1 MYTSCIPKTEELVDL
16 MKKALIALLVLL
28 ILGGGGAAYYFF
40 VMKKDPTPAEKTEE
54 SVEEVA
60 QPEADL
66 KPIMELKPEPE
77 QTEFYVLDRKLE
89 VVEQPEIDGLITD
102 YLYKGEKV
110 EVLEKQGEWARISD
124 YIVLK
129 EGGPQTAE
137 WVSMSGLSNDEVIIS
152 EKESIEILDSYLVKS
167 DDLKIHKE
175 KFRNTVAELISD
187 GECDP
192 SDFEELGGWV
202 KSVKYSDRDVYFIY
216 CGGLSLE
223 NKIYLDVNTNEIFSK

>member
-1 MYTSCIPKTEELVDL
+1 MYL

-28 ILGGGGAAYYFF
+28 ILGGGAAYYFL
-40 VMKKDPTPAEKTEE
+40 VMNKDPIPPEKMEEPAA
-54 SVEEVA
+54 EVA
-60 QPEADL
+60 QQSDSDL
-66 KPIMELKPEPE
+66 APIMDLQPEPE
-77 QTEFYVLDRKLE
+77 QTEFYVLDRKLK

-152 EKESIEILDSYLVKS
+152 EKESLEILDSYLVKS
-167 DDLKIHKE
+167 DDLKLHKE
-175 KFRNTVAELISD
+175 TFRNTVAELISD

-223 NKIYLDVNTNEIFSK
+223 NKIYLDVNTNEIFTK

>member
-1 MYTSCIPKTEELVDL
+1 MDL

-28 ILGGGGAAYYFF
+28 ILGGGAAYYFL
-40 VMKKDPTPAEKTEE
+40 VMNKDPMPPEKMEEPAA
-54 SVEEVA
+54 EVA
-60 QPEADL
+60 QQSDSDL
-66 KPIMELKPEPE
+66 APIMDLQPEPE

-223 NKIYLDVNTNEIFSK
+223 NKIYLDVNTNEIFTK

>member
-1 MYTSCIPKTEELVDL
+1 

-40 VMKKDPTPAEKTEE
+40 VMKKDPTPPEKEE
-54 SVEEVA
+54 APAVEVA
-60 QPEADL
+60 AQSESDL
-66 KPIMELKPEPE
+66 ASLTTTQPEPE
-77 QTEFYVLDRKLE
+77 QTEFYVLDRKLK

-110 EVLEKQGEWARISD
+110 ELLEKQGEWARISD

-137 WVSMSGLSNDEVIIS
+137 WISMSGLSSDEVIIS
-152 EKESIEILDSYLVKS
+152 EQENREILDSYLSKS
-167 DDLKIHKE
+167 DDLKLHQE
-175 KFRNTVAELISD
+175 KFRNTVAKLISE

-202 KSVKYSDRDVYFIY
+202 KSVKYSNRDVYFIY

-223 NKIYLDVNTNEIFSK
+223 NKIYLDVNTNETFTK

>member
-1 MYTSCIPKTEELVDL
+1 

-28 ILGGGGAAYYFF
+28 ILGGGAAYYFL
-40 VMKKDPTPAEKTEE
+40 VMNKDPIPPEKMEEPAAQ
-54 SVEEVA
+54 VA
-60 QPEADL
+60 QQSDSDL
-66 KPIMELKPEPE
+66 VPIMDLQPEPE

-167 DDLKIHKE
+167 DDLKLHKE
-175 KFRNTVAELISD
+175 TFRNTVAELISD

-223 NKIYLDVNTNEIFSK
+223 NKIYLDVNTNEIFTK

>member
-1 MYTSCIPKTEELVDL
+1 MDL

-28 ILGGGGAAYYFF
+28 ILGGGAAYYFL
-40 VMKKDPTPAEKTEE
+40 VMNKDPIPPEKMEEPAA
-54 SVEEVA
+54 EVA
-60 QPEADL
+60 RQSDSDL
-66 KPIMELKPEPE
+66 APIMDLQPEPE

-152 EKESIEILDSYLVKS
+152 EKESVEILDSYLVKS

-223 NKIYLDVNTNEIFSK
+223 NKIYLDVNTNEIFTK

>member
-1 MYTSCIPKTEELVDL
+1 MDL

-28 ILGGGGAAYYFF
+28 ILGGGGAAYYFL
-40 VMKKDPTPAEKTEE
+40 VMNKEPISPEKMEE
-54 SVEEVA
+54 PVVEVA
-60 QPEADL
+60 QQSESDL
-66 KPIMELKPEPE
+66 VPTMDLQPEPE

-89 VVEQPEIDGLITD
+89 VVEQPEIDGLIID
-102 YLYKGEKV
+102 YLYKGEKI
-110 EVLEKQGEWARISD
+110 EVLEKQGDWVRISD

-152 EKESIEILDSYLVKS
+152 EQESKEILDSYLVKS
-167 DDLKIHKE
+167 DDLKVHQE
-175 KFRNTVAELISD
+175 KFRNTVAKLISE

-202 KSVKYSDRDVYFIY
+202 KSVKYSNRDVYFIY

-223 NKIYLDVNTNEIFSK
+223 NKIYLDVNTNEIFTK

>member
-1 MYTSCIPKTEELVDL
+1 MDL

-28 ILGGGGAAYYFF
+28 ILGGAAYYFL
-40 VMKKDPTPAEKTEE
+40 VMNKAPIPQEKTEE
-54 SVEEVA
+54 PA
-60 QPEADL
+60 LEATEQSESDL
-66 KPIMELKPEPE
+66 VPIMDLQPEPE
-77 QTEFYVLDRKLE
+77 QTEFYVLERKLE

-129 EGGPQTAE
+129 DGGPQTAE

-152 EKESIEILDSYLVKS
+152 EKESKEILDSYLVKS
-167 DDLKIHKE
+167 DDLKIHQE
-175 KFRNTVAELISD
+175 KFRNSVAKLISE
-187 GECDP
+187 GECAP

-202 KSVKYSDRDVYFIY
+202 KSVKYSNRDVYFIY

-223 NKIYLDVNTNEIFSK
+223 NKIYLDVNTNEIFTK

>member
-1 MYTSCIPKTEELVDL
+1 MDL

-28 ILGGGGAAYYFF
+28 ILGGGAAYYFL
-40 VMKKDPTPAEKTEE
+40 VMNKDPIPPEKMEEPAA
-54 SVEEVA
+54 EVA
-60 QPEADL
+60 QQSDSDL
-66 KPIMELKPEPE
+66 APIMDLQPEPE
-77 QTEFYVLDRKLE
+77 QTEFYVLDRKLK

-152 EKESIEILDSYLVKS
+152 EKESLEILDSYLVKS
-167 DDLKIHKE
+167 DDLKLHKE
-175 KFRNTVAELISD
+175 TFRNTVAELISD

-216 CGGLSLE
+216 CSGLSLE
-223 NKIYLDVNTNEIFSK
+223 NKIYLDVNTNEIFAK

>member
-1 MYTSCIPKTEELVDL
+1 
-16 MKKALIALLVLL
+16 MKKALIALFVLL

-40 VMKKDPTPAEKTEE
+40 IMKKDPTPPEK
-54 SVEEVA
+54 VEEPVA
-60 QPEADL
+60 ETIEQPISEL
-66 KPIMELKPEPE
+66 KPVMELQPEPE

-110 EVLEKQGEWARISD
+110 EVLEKQGDWARISV

-137 WVSMSGLSNDEVIIS
+137 WVSMSGLSNDEVVIS
-152 EKESIEILDSYLVKS
+152 DKENKEILDSYLVKS
-167 DDLKIHKE
+167 DDLKLYQE
-175 KFRNTVAELISD
+175 KFRNSVAKLMSE
-187 GECDP
+187 GECEP

-202 KSVKYSDRDVYFIY
+202 KSVRYSDRDVYFIY

-223 NKIYLDVNTNEIFSK
+223 NKIYLDVNTNEIFTD

>member
-1 MYTSCIPKTEELVDL
+1 

-28 ILGGGGAAYYFF
+28 ILGGGAAYYFL
-40 VMKKDPTPAEKTEE
+40 VMNKDPIPPEKMEEPAA
-54 SVEEVA
+54 EVA
-60 QPEADL
+60 QQSDSDL
-66 KPIMELKPEPE
+66 APIMDLQPEPE
-77 QTEFYVLDRKLE
+77 QIEFYVLDRKLE

-175 KFRNTVAELISD
+175 TFRNTVAELISD

-223 NKIYLDVNTNEIFSK
+223 NKIYLDVNTNEIFTK

>member
-1 MYTSCIPKTEELVDL
+1 

-28 ILGGGGAAYYFF
+28 ILSGGGAAYYFF
-40 VMKKDPTPAEKTEE
+40 IMKKDPTPPEK
-54 SVEEVA
+54 VEEPVVVETME
-60 QPEADL
+60 QPKSEL
-66 KPIMELKPEPE
+66 KPIMELQPDPE
-77 QTEFYVLDRKLE
+77 QTEFYVLDRKLK

-110 EVLEKQGEWARISD
+110 EVLEKQGDWARISD

-137 WVSMSGLSNDEVIIS
+137 WVSMSGLSNDEVVIS
-152 EKESIEILDSYLVKS
+152 DKENKEILDSYLVKS
-167 DDLKIHKE
+167 DDLKLYQE
-175 KFRNTVAELISD
+175 KFRNSVAKLMSE
-187 GECDP
+187 GECEP

-202 KSVKYSDRDVYFIY
+202 KSVRYSERDVYFIY

-223 NKIYLDVNTNEIFSK
+223 NKIYLDVNTNEIFTD

>member
-1 MYTSCIPKTEELVDL
+1 

-28 ILGGGGAAYYFF
+28 ILGGGAAYYFL
-40 VMKKDPTPAEKTEE
+40 VMNEDPIPSDKMEEPAA
-54 SVEEVA
+54 EVA
-60 QPEADL
+60 QQSDSDL
-66 KPIMELKPEPE
+66 APIMDLQPEPE

-223 NKIYLDVNTNEIFSK
+223 NKIYLDVNTNEIFTK

>member
-1 MYTSCIPKTEELVDL
+1 

-28 ILGGGGAAYYFF
+28 ILGGGAAYYFL
-40 VMKKDPTPAEKTEE
+40 VMNKDPIPPEKMEEPAA
-54 SVEEVA
+54 EVA
-60 QPEADL
+60 QQSDSDL
-66 KPIMELKPEPE
+66 APIMDLQPEPE

-124 YIVLK
+124 HIVLK

-167 DDLKIHKE
+167 DDLKLHKE
-175 KFRNTVAELISD
+175 TFRNTVAELISD

-223 NKIYLDVNTNEIFSK
+223 NKIYLDVNTNEIFTK

>member
-1 MYTSCIPKTEELVDL
+1 

-40 VMKKDPTPAEKTEE
+40 VMKKDPTPPEKKEAPAVEVEAQSE
-54 SVEEVA
+54 S
-60 QPEADL
+60 DL
-66 KPIMELKPEPE
+66 TSLTTPQPEPE
-77 QTEFYVLDRKLE
+77 QTEFYVLDRKLK

-102 YLYKGEKV
+102 YLYKGEKI
-110 EVLEKQGEWARISD
+110 ELLEKQGEWARISD

-129 EGGPQTAE
+129 EGGLQTAE
-137 WVSMSGLSNDEVIIS
+137 WISMSGLSSDEVIIS
-152 EKESIEILDSYLVKS
+152 EQENREILDSYLAKS
-167 DDLKIHKE
+167 DDLKLHQE
-175 KFRNTVAELISD
+175 KFRNTVAKLISE

-202 KSVKYSDRDVYFIY
+202 KSVKYSNRDVYFIY

-223 NKIYLDVNTNEIFSK
+223 NKIYLDVNTNETFTK

>member
-1 MYTSCIPKTEELVDL
+1 MDL

-40 VMKKDPTPAEKTEE
+40 VMKKDPTPPEKEE
-54 SVEEVA
+54 APAVEVA
-60 QPEADL
+60 AQSESDL
-66 KPIMELKPEPE
+66 TSLTTLQPEPE
-77 QTEFYVLDRKLE
+77 QTEFYVLDRKLK

-110 EVLEKQGEWARISD
+110 ELLEKLGEWARISD

-137 WVSMSGLSNDEVIIS
+137 WISMSGLSSDEVIIS
-152 EKESIEILDSYLVKS
+152 EQENREILDSYLSKS
-167 DDLKIHKE
+167 DDLKVYQE
-175 KFRNTVAELISD
+175 KFRNTVSELISD

-202 KSVKYSDRDVYFIY
+202 KSVRYSDRDVYFIY

-223 NKIYLDVNTNEIFSK
+223 NKIYLDVNTNETFTK

>member
-1 MYTSCIPKTEELVDL
+1 MDL

-40 VMKKDPTPAEKTEE
+40 VMKKDPTPPEKKEAPA
-54 SVEEVA
+54 VEVA
-60 QPEADL
+60 AQSESDL
-66 KPIMELKPEPE
+66 TSLTTPQPEPE
-77 QTEFYVLDRKLE
+77 QTEFYVLDRKLK

-110 EVLEKQGEWARISD
+110 ELLEKQGEWARISD

-137 WVSMSGLSNDEVIIS
+137 WISMSGLSSDEVIIS
-152 EKESIEILDSYLVKS
+152 EQENREILDSYLSKS
-167 DDLKIHKE
+167 DDLKLHQE
-175 KFRNTVAELISD
+175 TFRNTVAKLISE

-202 KSVKYSDRDVYFIY
+202 KSVKYSNRDVYFIY

-223 NKIYLDVNTNEIFSK
+223 NKIYLDVNTNEIFTK

>member
-1 MYTSCIPKTEELVDL
+1 MDL

-28 ILGGGGAAYYFF
+28 LMLGGGGGAAYYFL
-40 VMKKDPTPAEKTEE
+40 VMNKAPIPQEKTEE
-54 SVEEVA
+54 PA
-60 QPEADL
+60 LEATEQSESDL
-66 KPIMELKPEPE
+66 VPTMDLQPEPE
-77 QTEFYVLDRKLE
+77 QTEFYVLERKLE

-152 EKESIEILDSYLVKS
+152 EKESKEILDSYLVKS
-167 DDLKIHKE
+167 DDLKLHQE
-175 KFRNTVAELISD
+175 KFRNSVAKLISE
-187 GECDP
+187 GECAP

-202 KSVKYSDRDVYFIY
+202 KSVKYSNRDVYFIY

-223 NKIYLDVNTNEIFSK
+223 NKIYLDVNTNEIFTK

>member
-1 MYTSCIPKTEELVDL
+1 MDL

-28 ILGGGGAAYYFF
+28 ILGGGGGAAYYFL
-40 VMKKDPTPAEKTEE
+40 VMNKDPIPQEKTEGPALEATEQSE
-54 SVEEVA
+54 S
-60 QPEADL
+60 DL
-66 KPIMELKPEPE
+66 VPIMDLQPEPE
-77 QTEFYVLDRKLE
+77 QTEFYVLERKLE

-110 EVLEKQGEWARISD
+110 VVLEKQGEWARISD

-152 EKESIEILDSYLVKS
+152 EKESKEILDSYLVKS
-167 DDLKIHKE
+167 DDLKIHQE
-175 KFRNTVAELISD
+175 KFRNSVAKLISE
-187 GECDP
+187 GECAP

-202 KSVKYSDRDVYFIY
+202 KSVKYSNRDVYFIY

-223 NKIYLDVNTNEIFSK
+223 NKIYLDVNTNEIFTK

>member
-1 MYTSCIPKTEELVDL
+1 
-16 MKKALIALLVLL
+16 MKKALIALFVLL

-40 VMKKDPTPAEKTEE
+40 IMKKDPTPPEK
-54 SVEEVA
+54 VEEPVA
-60 QPEADL
+60 ETIEQPISEL
-66 KPIMELKPEPE
+66 KPVMELQPEPE

-110 EVLEKQGEWARISD
+110 EVLEKKGDWARISD

-129 EGGPQTAE
+129 EGGPEIAE
-137 WVSMSGLSNDEVIIS
+137 WVAMSSLSNDEVVIS
-152 EKESIEILDSYLVKS
+152 DKENKEILDSYLVKS
-167 DDLKIHKE
+167 DDLKLYQE
-175 KFRNTVAELISD
+175 KFRNSVAKLISE
-187 GECDP
+187 GECEP

-202 KSVKYSDRDVYFIY
+202 KSVRYSERDVYFIY

-223 NKIYLDVNTNEIFSK
+223 NKIYLDVNTNEIFTD

>member
-1 MYTSCIPKTEELVDL
+1 MDL

-28 ILGGGGAAYYFF
+28 ILGGGAAYYFL
-40 VMKKDPTPAEKTEE
+40 VMNKDPIPPEKMEEPAA
-54 SVEEVA
+54 EVA
-60 QPEADL
+60 QQSDSDL
-66 KPIMELKPEPE
+66 APIMDLQPEPE

-175 KFRNTVAELISD
+175 TFRNTVAELISD

-223 NKIYLDVNTNEIFSK
+223 NKIYLDVNTNEIFTK

>member
-1 MYTSCIPKTEELVDL
+1 MDL

-54 SVEEVA
+54 SVEEVT

-89 VVEQPEIDGLITD
+89 VVEQPEVDGLITD

-137 WVSMSGLSNDEVIIS
+137 WVSMSGLSDDEVIIS

-175 KFRNTVAELISD
+175 KFRKTVAELISD

-223 NKIYLDVNTNEIFSK
+223 NKIYLDVNTNEIFTK

>member
-1 MYTSCIPKTEELVDL
+1 

-28 ILGGGGAAYYFF
+28 ILGGGGGATYYFL
-40 VMKKDPTPAEKTEE
+40 VMNKAPIPQEKTEE
-54 SVEEVA
+54 PA
-60 QPEADL
+60 LEATEQSESDL
-66 KPIMELKPEPE
+66 VPIMDLQPEPE
-77 QTEFYVLDRKLE
+77 QTEFYVLERKLE

-110 EVLEKQGEWARISD
+110 VVLEKQGEWARISD

-152 EKESIEILDSYLVKS
+152 EKESKEILDSYLVKS
-167 DDLKIHKE
+167 DDLKIHQE
-175 KFRNTVAELISD
+175 KFRNSVAKLISE
-187 GECDP
+187 GECAP

-202 KSVKYSDRDVYFIY
+202 KSVKYSNRDVYFIY

-223 NKIYLDVNTNEIFSK
+223 NKIYLDVNTNEIFTK

>member
-1 MYTSCIPKTEELVDL
+1 

-28 ILGGGGAAYYFF
+28 ILGGGAAYYFL
-40 VMKKDPTPAEKTEE
+40 VMNKDPIPPEKMEEPAA
-54 SVEEVA
+54 EVA
-60 QPEADL
+60 QQSDSDL
-66 KPIMELKPEPE
+66 APIMDLQPEPE

-167 DDLKIHKE
+167 DDLKPVSYTHLTMPTIY
-175 KFRNTVAELISD
+175 
-187 GECDP
+187 
-192 SDFEELGGWV
+192 
-202 KSVKYSDRDVYFIY
+202 SV
-216 CGGLSLE
+216 
-223 NKIYLDVNTNEIFSK
+223 

>member
-1 MYTSCIPKTEELVDL
+1 MDL

-28 ILGGGGAAYYFF
+28 ILGGGAAYYFL
-40 VMKKDPTPAEKTEE
+40 VMNEAPIPSDKMEEPAA
-54 SVEEVA
+54 EVA
-60 QPEADL
+60 QQSDSDL
-66 KPIMELKPEPE
+66 APIMDLQPEPE

-223 NKIYLDVNTNEIFSK
+223 NKIYLDVNTNEIFTK

>member
-1 MYTSCIPKTEELVDL
+1 MDL

-28 ILGGGGAAYYFF
+28 ILGGGGAAYYFL
-40 VMKKDPTPAEKTEE
+40 VMNKDPIPPEKMEQPA
-54 SVEEVA
+54 VEVTQQSEF
-60 QPEADL
+60 DL
-66 KPIMELKPEPE
+66 APIMDLQPEPE

-129 EGGPQTAE
+129 EGGLQTAE

-152 EKESIEILDSYLVKS
+152 EKESKEILDSYLVKS
-167 DDLKIHKE
+167 DDLKIHQE
-175 KFRNTVAELISD
+175 KFRNSVAKLISE
-187 GECDP
+187 GECAP

-202 KSVKYSDRDVYFIY
+202 KSVKYSNRDVYFIY

-223 NKIYLDVNTNEIFSK
+223 NKIYLDVNTNEIFTK

>member
-1 MYTSCIPKTEELVDL
+1 MDL

-28 ILGGGGAAYYFF
+28 ILGGGGGAAYYFL
-40 VMKKDPTPAEKTEE
+40 VMNKDPIPQEKTEE
-54 SVEEVA
+54 PA
-60 QPEADL
+60 LEATEQSESDL
-66 KPIMELKPEPE
+66 VPIMDLQPEPE
-77 QTEFYVLDRKLE
+77 QTEFYVLERKLE

-129 EGGPQTAE
+129 DGGPQTAE

-152 EKESIEILDSYLVKS
+152 EKESKEILDSYLVKS
-167 DDLKIHKE
+167 DDLKIHQE
-175 KFRNTVAELISD
+175 KFRNSVAKLISE
-187 GECDP
+187 GECAP

-202 KSVKYSDRDVYFIY
+202 KSVKYSHRDVYFIY

-223 NKIYLDVNTNEIFSK
+223 NKIYLDVNTNEIFTK

>member
-1 MYTSCIPKTEELVDL
+1 MDL

-40 VMKKDPTPAEKTEE
+40 VMKKDPTPPEKTEE
-54 SVEEVA
+54 PAVEVA
-60 QPEADL
+60 AQSESDL
-66 KPIMELKPEPE
+66 ASLTTREPEPE
-77 QTEFYVLDRKLE
+77 QTEFYVLDRKLK

-110 EVLEKQGEWARISD
+110 ELLEKQGEWARISD

-137 WVSMSGLSNDEVIIS
+137 WISMSGLSSDEVIIS
-152 EKESIEILDSYLVKS
+152 EQENREILDSYLSKS
-167 DDLKIHKE
+167 DDLKLHQE
-175 KFRNTVAELISD
+175 KFRNTVAKLISE

-202 KSVKYSDRDVYFIY
+202 KSVKYSNRDVYFIY

-223 NKIYLDVNTNEIFSK
+223 NKIYLDVNTNETFTK

>member
-1 MYTSCIPKTEELVDL
+1 MDL

-28 ILGGGGAAYYFF
+28 ILGGGAAYYFL
-40 VMKKDPTPAEKTEE
+40 VMNKDPIPPEKMEEPAAK
-54 SVEEVA
+54 VA
-60 QPEADL
+60 QQSDSDL
-66 KPIMELKPEPE
+66 APIMDLQPEPE

-223 NKIYLDVNTNEIFSK
+223 NKIYLDVNTNEIFTK

>member
-1 MYTSCIPKTEELVDL
+1 MDL

-28 ILGGGGAAYYFF
+28 ILGGGGAAYYFL
-40 VMKKDPTPAEKTEE
+40 VMNKEPISPEKMEE
-54 SVEEVA
+54 PVVEVA
-60 QPEADL
+60 QQSESDL
-66 KPIMELKPEPE
+66 VPTMDLQPEPE

-89 VVEQPEIDGLITD
+89 VVEQPEIDGLIID
-102 YLYKGEKV
+102 YLYKGEKI
-110 EVLEKQGEWARISD
+110 EVLEKQGDWVRISD

-152 EKESIEILDSYLVKS
+152 GQESKEILDSYLVKS
-167 DDLKIHKE
+167 DDLKVHQE
-175 KFRNTVAELISD
+175 KFRNTVAKLISE

-202 KSVKYSDRDVYFIY
+202 KSVKYSNRDVYFIY

-223 NKIYLDVNTNEIFSK
+223 NKIYLDVNTNEIFTK

>member
-1 MYTSCIPKTEELVDL
+1 

-28 ILGGGGAAYYFF
+28 ILGGGAAYYFL
-40 VMKKDPTPAEKTEE
+40 VMNKDPIPPEKMEEPAA
-54 SVEEVA
+54 EVA
-60 QPEADL
+60 QQSDSDL
-66 KPIMELKPEPE
+66 APIMDLQPEPE

-110 EVLEKQGEWARISD
+110 ELLEKQGEWARISD

-137 WVSMSGLSNDEVIIS
+137 WISMSGLSSDEVIIS
-152 EKESIEILDSYLVKS
+152 EQENREILDSYLSRS
-167 DDLKIHKE
+167 DDLKLHQE
-175 KFRNTVAELISD
+175 KFRNTVAKLISE

-202 KSVKYSDRDVYFIY
+202 KSVKYSNRDVYFIY

-223 NKIYLDVNTNEIFSK
+223 NKIYLDVNTNEIFTK

>member
-1 MYTSCIPKTEELVDL
+1 

-28 ILGGGGAAYYFF
+28 ILGGGGAAYYFL
-40 VMKKDPTPAEKTEE
+40 VMNKEPIPPEKMEE
-54 SVEEVA
+54 PVVEVA
-60 QPEADL
+60 KQSESDL
-66 KPIMELKPEPE
+66 VPTMDLQPEPE

-89 VVEQPEIDGLITD
+89 VVEQPEIDGLIID
-102 YLYKGEKV
+102 YLYKGEKI
-110 EVLEKQGEWARISD
+110 EVLEKQGDWVRISD

-137 WVSMSGLSNDEVIIS
+137 WVSMSGLSNAEVIIS
-152 EKESIEILDSYLVKS
+152 EQESKEILDSYLVKS
-167 DDLKIHKE
+167 DDLKVHQE
-175 KFRNTVAELISD
+175 KFRNTVAKLISE

-202 KSVKYSDRDVYFIY
+202 KSVKYSNRDVYFIY

-223 NKIYLDVNTNEIFSK
+223 NKIYLDVNTNEIFTK

>member
-1 MYTSCIPKTEELVDL
+1 MDL

-28 ILGGGGAAYYFF
+28 ILGGGGGAAYYFL
-40 VMKKDPTPAEKTEE
+40 VMNKAPIPQEKTEE
-54 SVEEVA
+54 PA
-60 QPEADL
+60 LEATEQSESDL
-66 KPIMELKPEPE
+66 VPIMDLQPEPE
-77 QTEFYVLDRKLE
+77 QTEFYVLERKLE

-129 EGGPQTAE
+129 DGGPQTAE

-152 EKESIEILDSYLVKS
+152 EKESKEILDSYLVKS
-167 DDLKIHKE
+167 DDLKIHQE
-175 KFRNTVAELISD
+175 KFRNSVAKLISE
-187 GECDP
+187 GECAP

-202 KSVKYSDRDVYFIY
+202 KSLKYSNRDVYFIY

-223 NKIYLDVNTNEIFSK
+223 NKIYLDVNTNEIFTK

>member
-1 MYTSCIPKTEELVDL
+1 MDL

-28 ILGGGGAAYYFF
+28 ILGGGAAYYFL
-40 VMKKDPTPAEKTEE
+40 VMNKDPIPPEKMEEPAA
-54 SVEEVA
+54 EVA
-60 QPEADL
+60 QQSDSDL
-66 KPIMELKPEPE
+66 APIMDLQPEPE

-167 DDLKIHKE
+167 DDLKLHKE
-175 KFRNTVAELISD
+175 TFRNTVAELIFD

-223 NKIYLDVNTNEIFSK
+223 NKIYLDVNTNEIFTK

>member
-1 MYTSCIPKTEELVDL
+1 

-28 ILGGGGAAYYFF
+28 ILGGGAAYYFL
-40 VMKKDPTPAEKTEE
+40 VMNKDPIPPEKMEEPAA
-54 SVEEVA
+54 EVA
-60 QPEADL
+60 QQSDSDL
-66 KPIMELKPEPE
+66 APIMDLQPEPE

-167 DDLKIHKE
+167 DDLKLHKE
-175 KFRNTVAELISD
+175 TFRNTVAELISD

-223 NKIYLDVNTNEIFSK
+223 NKIYLDVNTNEIFTK

>member
-1 MYTSCIPKTEELVDL
+1 

-28 ILGGGGAAYYFF
+28 ILGGGAAYYFL
-40 VMKKDPTPAEKTEE
+40 VMNKDPIPPEKMEEPAA
-54 SVEEVA
+54 EVA
-60 QPEADL
+60 QQSDSDL
-66 KPIMELKPEPE
+66 APIMDLQPEPE
-77 QTEFYVLDRKLE
+77 QTEFYVLDRKLK

-152 EKESIEILDSYLVKS
+152 EKESLEILDSYLVKS
-167 DDLKIHKE
+167 DDLKLHKE
-175 KFRNTVAELISD
+175 TFRNTVAELISD

-223 NKIYLDVNTNEIFSK
+223 NKIYLDVNTNEIFTK

>member
-1 MYTSCIPKTEELVDL
+1 

-28 ILGGGGAAYYFF
+28 ILGGGAAYYFL
-40 VMKKDPTPAEKTEE
+40 VMNEDPIPSDKMEEPAA
-54 SVEEVA
+54 EVA
-60 QPEADL
+60 QQSDSDL
-66 KPIMELKPEPE
+66 APIMDLQPEPE

-167 DDLKIHKE
+167 DDLKLHKE
-175 KFRNTVAELISD
+175 TFRNTVAELISD

-223 NKIYLDVNTNEIFSK
+223 NKIYLDVNTNEIFTK